1 MKTTTN
7 RFNKKPLEN
16 LDNKPSEE
24 LIKIP
29 KDVLSSWFKT
39 LKSNSKKPRFITK
52 DDSDKAYLDSLIDQ
66 ERRNVSQLWEAFTIE
81 RGNLPRYL
89 QDPKKQT
96 AAYLIGFHLP
106 NVARAV
112 LTLLRADRR
121 IHFSS
126 LMRKN
131 YKEATIVDL
140 GCGTGALTQAW
151 LQFIPQNFKINVSL
165 VDTQGAFLDAA
176 KSNVQHQRPE
186 ADVRSAKMPIEVFFD
201 KVNFKDSDGLLV
213 ISMGYVWNEI
223 QKNPKARTKALKW
236 IESHMH
242 LPMVFHIH
250 EPANQLIA
258 RDAME
263 MRNFLCEIGFNPIYP
278 CISNAPCPLL
288 ERSKDWCY
296 TEGKF
301 QSPQWM
307 RKLDKYIGIDRQD
320 IKTTAFMFVTKPVH
334 DLIHQKKAA
343 LGLVVGRPAVK
354 AHKKV
359 PKNKLDYYHLLCTGS
374 SLEKGAIIKNPSQK
388 ILRGKTVLLN
398 ERS

>member
-1 MKTTTN
+1 
-7 RFNKKPLEN
+7 
-16 LDNKPSEE
+16 
-24 LIKIP
+24 
-29 KDVLSSWFKT
+29 
-39 LKSNSKKPRFITK
+39 
-52 DDSDKAYLDSLIDQ
+52 
-66 ERRNVSQLWEAFTIE
+66 
-81 RGNLPRYL
+81 
-89 QDPKKQT
+89 
-96 AAYLIGFHLP
+96 
-106 NVARAV
+106 
-112 LTLLRADRR
+112 
-121 IHFSS
+121 
-126 LMRKN
+126 
-131 YKEATIVDL
+131 
-140 GCGTGALTQAW
+140 
-151 LQFIPQNFKINVSL
+151 
-165 VDTQGAFLDAA
+165 
-176 KSNVQHQRPE
+176 
-186 ADVRSAKMPIEVFFD
+186 
-201 KVNFKDSDGLLV
+201 
-213 ISMGYVWNEI
+213 
-223 QKNPKARTKALKW
+223 
-236 IESHMH
+236 MH

>member
-1 MKTTTN
+1 MSETLTPKT
-7 RFNKKPLEN
+7 
-16 LDNKPSEE
+16 
-24 LIKIP
+24 
-29 KDVLSSWFKT
+29 
-39 LKSNSKKPRFITK
+39 
-52 DDSDKAYLDSLIDQ
+52 
-66 ERRNVSQLWEAFTIE
+66 
-81 RGNLPRYL
+81 
-89 QDPKKQT
+89 
-96 AAYLIGFHLP
+96 
-106 NVARAV
+106 
-112 LTLLRADRR
+112 
-121 IHFSS
+121 
-126 LMRKN
+126 
-131 YKEATIVDL
+131 
-140 GCGTGALTQAW
+140 
-151 LQFIPQNFKINVSL
+151 
-165 VDTQGAFLDAA
+165 
-176 KSNVQHQRPE
+176 
-186 ADVRSAKMPIEVFFD
+186 
-201 KVNFKDSDGLLV
+201 KVNFKDNDGLLI

-223 QKNPKARTKALKW
+223 QKNPKARAKALKW

-343 LGLVVGRPAVK
+343 LGMVVGRPAVK

-359 PKNKLDYYHLLCTGS
+359 PKNKLR
-374 SLEKGAIIKNPSQK
+374 
-388 ILRGKTVLLN
+388 RGRRT
-398 ERS
+398 